1 MVPTFLIRLES
12 CFRRWGLFL
21 RFALK
26 VFIGKLNVFNEF
38 LMILY
43 GSVGIDNKK
52 LIISRIV
59 ILMVHLASDK
69 CELKLPFV
77 FDIDFDDTSDA
88 SHKDPRCFEMK
99 SIIIAKQFYLIV
111 IFAVLIKS
119 FQILLALRVLNIILK
134 LYPCAAVVAFHQ
146 LADLFRVRFIIF
158 GQRY

>member
-1 MVPTFLIRLES
+1 
-12 CFRRWGLFL
+12 
-21 RFALK
+21 
-26 VFIGKLNVFNEF
+26 
-38 LMILY
+38 MILY

-88 SHKDPRCFEMK
+88 GHKDPRCFEMK

-119 FQILLALRVLNIILK
+119 FQNTPRSSCTKYYLEIVSMCSCGSF
-134 LYPCAAVVAFHQ
+134 PPTS
-146 LADLFRVRFIIF
+146 
-158 GQRY
+158 